1 MHSTS
6 ALPDLSGRRA
16 VIPGGTGAVG
26 EGIVRSY
33 LAAGA
38 VVLVPTR
45 TQERAEEFRRVL
57 GDAAN
62 ERLHLAVHDYT
73 TFAGAEQLADEME
86 RRLGGVDDVVAPIGG
101 WWAGKRLQEIDES
114 DWQGAFVGLA
124 TAHMAVLRAFLPRLN
139 TGGAYTLIIGESA
152 VTPIPGSG
160 LVSMEQTALLMM
172 RQVLQ
177 AEAAGRQ
184 RAFALVLGPVSTRL
198 DSSDPDRVSA
208 DQVGALA
215 VAASAATALDGR
227 EIRLRSRAEA
237 DQAIALLRSARSA
250 RPAESAAPV
259 EPVGAGTV
267 VAVSTMQAEHG
278 RRGDLV
284 EVLAE
289 LAPQIRAEPGCLHYS
304 VQRARG
310 DADGPLLVIQAF
322 ASIEAFTQHSASVA
336 GQIPR
341 IAALLAAPPVPPTL
355 FEPFPQS
362 APAEGPSG
370 DAATFTAFLDRLEP
384 ATTPVRDVRV
394 VQEGRTG

>member
-33 LAAGA
+33 LTAGA

-62 ERLHLAVHDYT
+62 DRLHLVVHDYT

-86 RRLGGVDDVVAPIGG
+86 RRLGGVDDVVTPIGG
-101 WWAGKRLQEIDES
+101 WWAGKRLQEIDEG
-114 DWQGAFVGLA
+114 DWQTAFVGLA
-124 TAHMAVLRAFLPRLN
+124 TAHMAVLRAFLPRLSTN
-139 TGGAYTLIIGESA
+139 GAYTLIIGESA

-160 LVSMEQTALLMM
+160 LVSMEQSALLMM

-184 RAFALVLGPVSTRL
+184 RAFALVLGPVSTRV
-198 DSSDPDRVSA
+198 DSSDPGRVSA

-215 VAASAATALDGR
+215 VAASAATAVDGR

-237 DQAIALLRSARSA
+237 DQALALLLSTQ
-250 RPAESAAPV
+250 PAAPV

-267 VAVSTMQAEHG
+267 VAVSTMKAENG
-278 RRGDLV
+278 RREDLV
-284 EVLAE
+284 RLLAE

-310 DADGPLLVIQAF
+310 DADGPLLIIQAF
-322 ASIEAFTQHSASVA
+322 ASIEAFKRHSASVA

-341 IAALLAAPPVPPTL
+341 IAALLATPPVPPAL
-355 FEPFPQS
+355 FEPFPHS
-362 APAEGPSG
+362 AATKGLGG
-370 DAATFTAFLDRLEP
+370 DAATSTAFLDRLEP
-384 ATTPVRDVRV
+384 ATTPGRDVRV